1 MSTTSKE
8 NIHARGK
15 IRKVSPNY
23 FTGPVFAREISKV
36 NSPDHKI
43 YHVTFKKGTITKL
56 HHHQGGQTL
65 IVTKGK
71 GSLTF
76 YKKLG
81 KGRSKF
87 KIQKKNSISLNVG
100 DIAYIPAK
108 VLHTHGSSSK
118 KQDFS
123 HIAINSSPI
132 KNKEP
137 KTTWFESDFKS
148 TVSKILK

>member
-1 MSTTSKE
+1 MNKE
-8 NIHARGK
+8 NIYSRGK

-23 FTGPVFAREISKV
+23 FTGPVYAREISKV
-36 NSPDHKI
+36 NSPEHKI
-43 YHVTFKKGTITKL
+43 YHVTFKNGTITKL

-76 YKKLG
+76 YKKLSN
-81 KGRSKF
+81 GRSEF
-87 KIQKKNSISLNVG
+87 KIKKKNSFLLNVG
-100 DIAYIPAK
+100 DIAYIPPR
-108 VLHTHGSSSK
+108 VLHTHGSASK

>member
-1 MSTTSKE
+1 MNTKKE
-8 NIHARGK
+8 NIHSKGK

-23 FTGPVFAREISKV
+23 FTGPVSAREISKV
-36 NSPDHKI
+36 NSPEHKI
-43 YHVTFKKGTITKL
+43 YHVTFKKGTITKI

-71 GSLTF
+71 GQLTL
-76 YKKLG
+76 YRKLG

-87 KIQKKNSISLNVG
+87 KIKKQNTVGLGVG
-100 DIAYIPAK
+100 DIAYIPPK
-108 VLHTHGSSSK
+108 VLHTHGSASK

-148 TVSKILK
+148 KVSKIL

>member
-1 MSTTSKE
+1 MSAKKE

-15 IRKVSPNY
+15 IRKVSANY

-36 NSPDHKI
+36 NSPEHKI

-65 IVTKGK
+65 IVTKGI
-71 GSLTF
+71 GQLTF
-76 YKKLG
+76 YKKLE
-81 KGRSKF
+81 KGSSKF
-87 KIQKKNSISLNVG
+87 KIKKQKTIPLYVG
-100 DIAYIPAK
+100 DIAYIPPK

-148 TVSKILK
+148 QVSKVLK